1 MKNEELKEFL
11 DKFDNN
17 EDVECWVKIGD
28 TELSYPNMAMVLRD
42 EIFKWEDQLDDIDY
56 VDDVEENIFKLFDF
70 IDDILDE
77 LESRLQI
84 NPELIKELS
93 ELEKKVESGDMSDFV
108 EIDLPEFSFQERAED
123 FANAKKIREYMESS
137 ESILRYVNERLP
149 DLESYIEGSSLFICQ
164 KDNASISTS
173 IIAAALQ
180 IEATN
185 INDSRAHLGIYSIN
199 LKG

>member
-17 EDVECWVKIGD
+17 EDVECWVKIGA
-28 TELSYPNMAMVLRD
+28 TELSHPNMAMVLRD
-42 EIFKWEDQLDDIDY
+42 GIFEWEDQLDDIDY

-108 EIDLPEFSFQERAED
+108 KVDLSEFSFQERAED

-149 DLESYIEGSSLFICQ
+149 DLESYIEGSLLFICQ
-164 KDNASISTS
+164 KNNASISTS

>member
-11 DKFDNN
+11 DKFDDN

-28 TELSYPNMAMVLRD
+28 AELSRPNMAMVLRD
-42 EIFKWEDQLDDIDY
+42 EIFEWEDQLDDIDY
-56 VDDVEENIFKLFDF
+56 VDNVEENIFKLFDF

-108 EIDLPEFSFQERAED
+108 KVDLPEFSFQERAED

-149 DLESYIEGSSLFICQ
+149 DFESYIEGSSLFICQ